1 MEAKR
6 LLDVLNK
13 QLDRGE
19 FVAGDFYSV
28 ADIAIYPWVLCLD
41 KFYNGEESL
50 GLSSYKN
57 VARWREAVGSRPA
70 VIRGLGINGFTPET
84 KNFHTSGKKDE

>member
-6 LLDVLNK
+6 LLDVLDK

-41 KFYNGEESL
+41 KLYKGEDVL

-57 VARWREAVGSRPA
+57 VVRWREAVGSRPA
-70 VIRGLGINGFTPET
+70 VIRGMGINVFTPQT
-84 KNFHTSGKKDE
+84 KK